1 VTADENFD
9 TSMTRT
15 MDTSTKQP
23 ASGQQRQGAAHTE
36 QKNSEKK
43 EATALPLQGI
53 RVLDL
58 TRYLSGP
65 YATLLLAEMGAEVIK
80 VEAPD
85 VGDDTRHIA
94 PMQGDV
100 SFYHSTINRS
110 KSSVELD
117 LKSDEGRNMVHA
129 MVADCD
135 VFIQN
140 FRTGVAERLG
150 LGYDD
155 LSKINPR
162 LVYGSISGFGDS
174 GPDSRR
180 AAFDLIIQ
188 AESGVMSLN
197 GESDLPPSKLG
208 LPVADLTSGM
218 FAVQGILAALL
229 RRSMTGKGG
238 LVEVNMMS
246 SLLSLSVYNATR
258 YFVTGESPKRMGSRH
273 PGVVPY
279 GQFPGSDGSVLL
291 STFSDSSWKKIVDA
305 MDRPDLADD
314 ARFVTAKSRV
324 AHRVECDALLTEVFS
339 HFTAKEI
346 VRRLGVAGIPC
357 GVVRSLGEALE
368 MEIENGSGSITDV
381 EYPGDVGSIKAV
393 RIPIKFDGQWCP
405 AKPAP
410 ALGQDNQ
417 MLDRY
422 RRA

>member
-1 VTADENFD
+1 MTAYENFD

-36 QKNSEKK
+36 PTNPEKQ
-43 EATALPLQGI
+43 EAADLPLQGI

-80 VEAPD
+80 VETPD

-117 LKSDEGRNMVHA
+117 LKSDEGRNLVQA

-150 LGYDD
+150 LGYSD

-162 LVYGSISGFGDS
+162 LVYGSISGFGDT

-218 FAVQGILAALL
+218 FVVQGILAALL

-305 MDRPDLADD
+305 MDRPDLAND

-324 AHRVECDALLTEVFS
+324 AHRVECDTLLTEVFS
-339 HFTAKEI
+339 HFTAEEI

-368 MEIENGSGSITDV
+368 MEIENGSGSIIDV

-410 ALGQDNQ
+410 ALGQDNK